1 MRGSSI
7 RRIRCGILWPAACSI
22 QSMLYLNSDLD
33 DNICYFPSE
42 IFNIKRKVVMADQQG
57 YGLLKGKKG
66 LIFGAL
72 DERSIAWRIA
82 LACQREGAEFALS
95 NAPVALRMGALDALA
110 EETGASV
117 IPCDVSKEDEVQ
129 ELMQKVK
136 EEYGKIDFIL
146 HAIGMSP
153 NVRKNKT
160 YQGLNYHWY
169 KQTLDISA
177 ISLHKVLHFAEEEGV
192 LNDGGSVVALSY
204 IGAQRIF
211 SKYSDMNDAKALLE
225 SIARNYG
232 SRLADRGI
240 RVNTVS
246 QAPTKTSAGSG
257 IKGFDGMYTFAEKLA
272 PMGNPSADDCADYCV
287 TLFSD
292 LTRKVTMQNLYH
304 DGGFV
309 TAGINEDMIN
319 DLATLYADE
328 D

>member
-1 MRGSSI
+1 M
-7 RRIRCGILWPAACSI
+7 
-22 QSMLYLNSDLD
+22 SDQ
-33 DNICYFPSE
+33 
-42 IFNIKRKVVMADQQG
+42 KG

-66 LIFGAL
+66 IIFGAL

-82 LACQREGAEFALS
+82 LACKREGADFVLS
-95 NAPVALRMGALDALA
+95 NAPIALRLGTLDALG
-110 EETGASV
+110 EETGAKI
-117 IPCDVSKEDEVQ
+117 IPCDVSDEKDV
-129 ELMQKVK
+129 EKLMSEVK
-136 EEYGKIDFIL
+136 EELGSVDFIL

-153 NVRKNKT
+153 NIRKKKE
-160 YQGLNYHWY
+160 YRDLNYNWY
-169 KQTLDISA
+169 SQTLDISA
-177 ISLHKVLHFAEEEGV
+177 ISLHKVLHYAEEADI
-192 LNDGGSVVALSY
+192 LNEGGSVVALSY

-232 SRLADRGI
+232 SRLASKGI

-257 IKGFDGMYTFAEKLA
+257 IKGFDSMYTFAEKIA
-272 PMGNPSADDCADYCV
+272 PLGNPTADECADYCV

-309 TAGINEDMIN
+309 TSGISEEMI
-319 DLATLYADE
+319 DGLVRLYADE
-328 D
+328 E

>member
-1 MRGSSI
+1 M
-7 RRIRCGILWPAACSI
+7 
-22 QSMLYLNSDLD
+22 
-33 DNICYFPSE
+33 SE
-42 IFNIKRKVVMADQQG
+42 G

-66 LIFGAL
+66 IIFGAL

-82 LACQREGAEFALS
+82 LACKREGAEFVLS
-95 NAPVALRMGALDALA
+95 NAPIALRLGALDALG
-110 EETGASV
+110 EETGAPI
-117 IPCDVSKEDEVQ
+117 IPCDVTSDEEIVDLVNKTKEHFGGGV
-129 ELMQKVK
+129 
-136 EEYGKIDFIL
+136 DFIL

-153 NVRKNKT
+153 NIRKKKEYT
-160 YQGLNYHWY
+160 DINYKWF
-169 KQTLDISA
+169 QQSLDISA
-177 ISLHKVLHFAEEEGV
+177 ISLHRILHHADEGGL
-192 LNDGGSVVALSY
+192 LNDGGSIVALSY

-232 SRLADRGI
+232 SRLAPRGI

-272 PMGNPSADDCADYCV
+272 PMGNPSADECADYCL

-292 LTRKVTMQNLYH
+292 LTRKVTMQNLFH

-309 TAGINEDMIN
+309 TNGISEEMMN
-319 DLATLYADE
+319 DLAKIYAE
-328 D
+328 GEE

>member
-1 MRGSSI
+1 
-7 RRIRCGILWPAACSI
+7 
-22 QSMLYLNSDLD
+22 
-33 DNICYFPSE
+33 
-42 IFNIKRKVVMADQQG
+42 MADQQG

-66 LIFGAL
+66 IIFGAL

-82 LACQREGAEFALS
+82 LACKREGAEFALS
-95 NAPVALRMGALDALA
+95 NAPVALRLGALDDLA
-110 EETGASV
+110 DQTGSS
-117 IPCDVSKEDEVQ
+117 IYPCDVSKEDEVE
-129 ELMQKVK
+129 ELIQKVK
-136 EEYGKIDFIL
+136 DEYGKIDFIL

-153 NVRKNKT
+153 NIRKNKE
-160 YQGLNYHWY
+160 YKELNYHWFQ
-169 KQTLDISA
+169 QTLDISA
-177 ISLHKVLHFAEEEGV
+177 ISLHKILSYSDRLEV
-192 LNDGGSVVALSY
+192 LNDGASVVALSY

-225 SIARNYG
+225 SVARNYG

-240 RVNTVS
+240 RVNTIS

-272 PMGNPSADDCADYCV
+272 PMGNPTADECADYCV

-309 TAGINEDMIN
+309 NAGINEEMIN
-319 DLATLYADE
+319 DLAKLYGDE
-328 D
+328 E

>member
-1 MRGSSI
+1 MFT
-7 RRIRCGILWPAACSI
+7 ILGRVQI
-22 QSMLYLNSDLD
+22 ITQN
-33 DNICYFPSE
+33 NIMSE
-42 IFNIKRKVVMADQQG
+42 G

-66 LIFGAL
+66 IIFGAL

-82 LACQREGAEFALS
+82 LACKREGAEFVLS
-95 NAPVALRMGALDALA
+95 NAPIALRLGALDALG
-110 EETGASV
+110 EETGAPI
-117 IPCDVSKEDEVQ
+117 IPCDVTSDEEIVDLVNKTKEHFGGGV
-129 ELMQKVK
+129 
-136 EEYGKIDFIL
+136 DFIL

-153 NVRKNKT
+153 NIRKKKEYT
-160 YQGLNYHWY
+160 DINYKWF
-169 KQTLDISA
+169 QQSLDISA
-177 ISLHKVLHFAEEEGV
+177 ISLHRILHHADEGGL
-192 LNDGGSVVALSY
+192 LNDGGSIVALSY

-232 SRLADRGI
+232 SRLAPRGI

-272 PMGNPSADDCADYCV
+272 PLGNPSADECADYCL

-292 LTRKVTMQNLYH
+292 LTRKVTMQNLFH

-309 TAGINEDMIN
+309 TNGISEEMMN
-319 DLATLYADE
+319 DLAKLYAE
-328 D
+328 GEE

>member
-1 MRGSSI
+1 MST
-7 RRIRCGILWPAACSI
+7 
-22 QSMLYLNSDLD
+22 D
-33 DNICYFPSE
+33 
-42 IFNIKRKVVMADQQG
+42 KG

-66 LIFGAL
+66 IIFGAL

-82 LACQREGAEFALS
+82 LACKREGADFVLS
-95 NAPVALRMGALDALA
+95 NAPIALRLGALNALS
-110 EETGASV
+110 EETGAPI
-117 IPCDVSKEDEVQ
+117 IPCDVSNDDDVE
-129 ELMQKVK
+129 ELMNKTK
-136 EEYGKIDFIL
+136 EELGSVDFIL

-153 NVRKNKT
+153 NIRKKKPYND
-160 YQGLNYHWY
+160 LNYNWY
-169 KQTLDISA
+169 QQTLDISA
-177 ISLHKVLHFAEEEGV
+177 VSLHRVLHWAEKTDI

-232 SRLADRGI
+232 SRLATRGI

-246 QAPTKTSAGSG
+246 QAPTKTSAGTG
-257 IKGFDGMYTFAEKLA
+257 IKGFDGMYTFADKIA
-272 PMGNPSADDCADYCV
+272 PLGNPSADECADYCV

-309 TAGINEDMIN
+309 TSGISEEMI
-319 DLATLYADE
+319 DGLVKLYADE
-328 D
+328 E

>member
-1 MRGSSI
+1 M
-7 RRIRCGILWPAACSI
+7 
-22 QSMLYLNSDLD
+22 SD
-33 DNICYFPSE
+33 
-42 IFNIKRKVVMADQQG
+42 G

-66 LIFGAL
+66 IIFGAL

-82 LACQREGAEFALS
+82 LACKREGADFVLS
-95 NAPVALRMGALDALA
+95 NAPIALRLGALDALG
-110 EETGASV
+110 EETNAPI
-117 IPCDVSKEDEVQ
+117 IPCDVTNDDEIEDLMAKTKEHLGGV
-129 ELMQKVK
+129 
-136 EEYGKIDFIL
+136 DFIL

-153 NVRKNKT
+153 NVRKKKEYT
-160 YQGLNYHWY
+160 DLNYNWF
-169 KQTLDISA
+169 QQSLDISA
-177 ISLHKVLHFAEEEGV
+177 ISLHRVLHHAEKAEV

-232 SRLADRGI
+232 SRLAPRGI

-246 QAPTKTSAGSG
+246 QAPTKTSAGTG
-257 IKGFDGMYTFAEKLA
+257 IKGFDGMYTFADMIA
-272 PMGNPSADDCADYCV
+272 PMGNPTADECADYCV

-309 TAGINEDMIN
+309 TSGISEEMIN
-319 DLATLYADE
+319 DLAKVYSDNNE
-328 D
+328 E

>member
-1 MRGSSI
+1 MG
-7 RRIRCGILWPAACSI
+7 
-22 QSMLYLNSDLD
+22 
-33 DNICYFPSE
+33 
-42 IFNIKRKVVMADQQG
+42 DQQG

-72 DERSIAWRIA
+72 DDRSIAWRIA
-82 LACQREGAEFALS
+82 LACQREGAEFSLS
-95 NAPVALRMGALDALA
+95 NAPVALRFGSLDDLA
-110 EETGASV
+110 EETGSE
-117 IPCDVSKEDEVQ
+117 IFPCDVTKEEEV
-129 ELMQKVK
+129 EKLMENVK
-136 EEYGKIDFIL
+136 EEHGKVDFML

-153 NVRKNKT
+153 NVRKNKG
-160 YQGLNYHWY
+160 YNELNYQWLQ
-169 KQTLDISA
+169 QTLDISA
-177 ISLHKVLHFAEEEGV
+177 VSLHKVIRYADEIDL
-192 LNDGGSVVALSY
+192 LNDGASIVALSY

-211 SKYSDMNDAKALLE
+211 SKYGDMNDAKALLE

-272 PMGNPSADDCADYCV
+272 PLGNPTADECADYCV

-319 DLATLYADE
+319 DLAKLYADGDDQE
-328 D
+328 

>member
-1 MRGSSI
+1 
-7 RRIRCGILWPAACSI
+7 
-22 QSMLYLNSDLD
+22 
-33 DNICYFPSE
+33 
-42 IFNIKRKVVMADQQG
+42 MADQKG

-72 DERSIAWRIA
+72 DDRSIAWRIA
-82 LACQREGAEFALS
+82 LACKREGAEFSLS
-95 NAPVALRMGALDALA
+95 NAPVAMRLGSLDELA
-110 EETGASV
+110 EQTGSK
-117 IPCDVSKEDEVQ
+117 IFPCDVSKEDEVQ

-136 EEYGKIDFIL
+136 EEHGKIDFIL

-153 NVRKNKT
+153 NVRKNKG
-160 YQGLNYHWY
+160 YEELNYHWNQ
-169 KQTLDISA
+169 QTLDISA
-177 ISLHKVLHFAEEEGV
+177 VSLHKVLRYADEAGI

-272 PMGNPSADDCADYCV
+272 PMGNPTADECADYCV

-319 DLATLYADE
+319 DLAKLYADDE
-328 D
+328 

>member
-1 MRGSSI
+1 MS
-7 RRIRCGILWPAACSI
+7 
-22 QSMLYLNSDLD
+22 Q
-33 DNICYFPSE
+33 E
-42 IFNIKRKVVMADQQG
+42 KG

-66 LIFGAL
+66 IIFGAL

-82 LACQREGAEFALS
+82 LACKREGAEFVLS
-95 NAPVALRMGALDALA
+95 NAPIALRLGTLDALSD
-110 EETGASV
+110 ETGAKI
-117 IPCDVSKEDEVQ
+117 IPCDVSSEEEVEKLMKET
-129 ELMQKVK
+129 K
-136 EEYGKIDFIL
+136 EELGGVDFIL

-153 NVRKNKT
+153 NVRKKVE
-160 YQGLNYHWY
+160 YRDLNYDWLN
-169 KQTLDISA
+169 QTLDISA
-177 ISLHKVLHFAEEEGV
+177 ISLHKVLNYAEKTGAI
-192 LNDGGSVVALSY
+192 NDGASVIALSY

-246 QAPTKTSAGSG
+246 QAPTKTSAGTG
-257 IKGFDGMYTFAEKLA
+257 IKGFDSMYTFADKIA
-272 PMGNPSADDCADYCV
+272 PLGNPTADECADYCV

-309 TAGINEDMIN
+309 TSGISEEMI
-319 DLATLYADE
+319 DGLVKLYADE
-328 D
+328 E

>member
-1 MRGSSI
+1 
-7 RRIRCGILWPAACSI
+7 
-22 QSMLYLNSDLD
+22 
-33 DNICYFPSE
+33 
-42 IFNIKRKVVMADQQG
+42 MADQQG
-57 YGLLKGKKG
+57 HGLLEGKKG

-72 DERSIAWRIA
+72 DDRSIAWRIA

-95 NAPVALRMGALDALA
+95 NAPVALRFGDLDELA
-110 EETGASV
+110 EETGAEV
-117 IPCDVSKEDEVQ
+117 YPCDVTKEEDVK
-129 ELMQKVK
+129 ELMQNVK
-136 EEYGKIDFIL
+136 DDLGDIDFIL

-153 NVRKNKT
+153 NVRKAESYKKIN
-160 YQGLNYHWY
+160 YQWMQ
-169 KQTLDISA
+169 QTLDISS
-177 ISLHKVLHFAEEEGV
+177 ISLHKVIRFADEAD
-192 LNDGGSVVALSY
+192 LINDGASILALTF

-246 QAPTKTSAGSG
+246 QAPTETSAGSG
-257 IKGFDGMYTFAEKLA
+257 IKGFDGMYTFADKLA
-272 PMGNPSADDCADYCV
+272 PLGNPTADDCADYCV

-309 TAGINEDMIN
+309 TAGVNEEMVMN
-319 DLATLYADE
+319 LAEMYGDE
-328 D
+328 KDE